1 MKIISKTFLKKNPG
15 RSAYL
20 LLAGYLIASSVN
32 VSAQDGATLFKQKCS
47 ACHKIGE
54 GKFVGPDLK
63 DVTTRRS
70 EEWLLKWTKSSTS
83 LIASGDKDAI
93 AIYNEFNKM
102 AMVDF
107 DLPDADIKA
116 IFSFVASKS
125 GGAVQASADTTK
137 AAAPAQD
144 ASLTASA
151 AQIEEGKN
159 LFIGSSAFANGG
171 VSCISCHNV
180 NYTGVIPGGLL
191 AKDLTTSHSRM
202 GGDAGLMAILNAP
215 PFPAMTQAYNGKPI
229 TGKEIAAISA
239 FLYKVDKDTANQ
251 VTSTMNP
258 LLYGGVAG
266 AIALFALIYLV
277 WIVRKTH
284 TVKKDIYDRQVKSV
298 K

>member
-1 MKIISKTFLKKNPG
+1 MKIKSKTFLGIDRKKG
-15 RSAYL
+15 VAL
-20 LLAGYLIASSVN
+20 LLTGCLVVSLADVN
-32 VSAQDGATLFKQKCS
+32 AQDGAAIFKQKCS

-70 EEWLLKWTKSSTS
+70 EEWLLKWTKSSTA
-83 LIASGDKDAI
+83 LIASGDKDAV
-93 AIYNEFNKM
+93 AIFNEFNKM

-116 IFSFVASKS
+116 IFAYIASKS
-125 GGAVQASADTTK
+125 GGAVSASADTSK
-137 AAAPAQD
+137 AAPAPD
-144 ASLTASA
+144 ASLTATP

-159 LFIGSSAFANGG
+159 LFMGSTAFVNGG
-171 VSCISCHNV
+171 SSCISCHNV

-191 AKDLTTSHSRM
+191 AKDLTAAHSRL

-229 TGKEIAAISA
+229 TEQEIAALTA

-251 VTSTMNP
+251 TVSTMDP

-266 AIALFALIYLV
+266 AAGLFVLVYLV
-277 WIVRKTH
+277 WIVRKKN
-284 TVKKDIYDRQVKSV
+284 TVKKDIYDRQIKSI
-298 K
+298 